1 MFANIATNIK
11 DVDKLKGMINDKLN
25 INIDTYEKREYN
37 LTDILSTEKED
48 REKLINDMN
57 RYLIMGREDN
67 IIVILFYNNVEDV
80 KLMDNYNIIVN
91 NTFTFENIN

>member
-67 IIVILFYNNVEDV
+67 IIVILFYNNIEDV

>member
-1 MFANIATNIK
+1 MFVNIATNIK

-57 RYLIMGREDN
+57 RYLIIGREDN
-67 IIVILFYNNVEDV
+67 IIVILFYDNVEDV